1 MEVGIVMG
9 SGSDLEVMKQSGTA
23 LAEFGVD
30 FELVIASAHRHP
42 EKVAR
47 YARAAADA
55 GIKVIIAG
63 AGGAAHLPG
72 VIASQTILPVI
83 GVPVATAHLGGADS
97 LYSIVQMPRGI
108 PVATVGINGA
118 YNAGLLAVHILSL
131 ENEGL
136 REKLSVYRQK
146 LAAEVEEKDRQL
158 RDDQARPAR

>member
-9 SGSDLEVMKQSGTA
+9 SDSDLSVMKESAAA
-23 LAEFGVD
+23 LDEFGVD
-30 FELVIASAHRHP
+30 HEMVIASAHRHP

-47 YARAAADA
+47 YARAAAEA

-72 VIASQTILPVI
+72 VIAALTTLPVI
-83 GVPVATAHLGGADS
+83 GVPVAGAYLGGADS

-118 YNAGLLAVHILSL
+118 FNAGLLAVQILAL
-131 ENEGL
+131 EKEGL
-136 REKLSVYRQK
+136 REKLAAYRQR
-146 LAAEVEEKDRQL
+146 LAAGVEEKDRRL
-158 RDDQARPAR
+158 RDR